1 MRFVV
6 GFLLII
12 FVSAIIIR
20 SNSSEDLDNDLSPFI
35 EANNSDV
42 VRKPEMTED
51 NNAHPKGSHH
61 YNTMAIEIPK
71 CIKPASEQLL
81 SRYAYTTSYNQET
94 KCPNWV
100 AWSLTREHT
109 VGPYSRDGVPYY
121 DDKGSAIGIPSF
133 TVDVVSNEYFVDN
146 DVPMPRQEH
155 VDWKEHPRGIDHG
168 HMCPAAD
175 CTWDKVAMNQS
186 FLLTNM
192 CPQNH
197 DLNGGDWAKLESKCR
212 TWAKHYGQIYIVA
225 GPIFDGNNQQTF
237 GVHKIPIP
245 DAFFKVVLCLQG
257 KPKAIGFFYNNDS
270 SNQPMRNQVRS
281 VDEIESITG
290 FDFFS
295 SLPDELEDAIEA
307 LPDFGEWR

>member
-1 MRFVV
+1 MKYLV

-12 FVSAIIIR
+12 FVFAIIIR
-20 SNSSEDLDNDLSPFI
+20 NNSSEDNNNESESFI
-35 EANNSDV
+35 EMDASDV
-42 VRKPEMTED
+42 QKPEITEYD
-51 NNAHPKGSHH
+51 VEHPSRSP
-61 YNTMAIEIPK
+61 YYDTIAIEMPK
-71 CIKPASEQLL
+71 RIKQVPEQIII
-81 SRYAYTTSYNQET
+81 RYAYTTSYNQET

-100 AWSLTREHT
+100 AWQLSSEHT
-109 VGPYSRDGVPYY
+109 DGPYSRNGVPYY
-121 DDKGSAIGIPSF
+121 DDKAYAIGISSF
-133 TVDVVSNEYFVDN
+133 TVDVVCGDYFIDN
-146 DVPMPRQEH
+146 DVTGPRQEH

-175 CTWDKVAMNQS
+175 CCWDKIAMNQS

>member
-1 MRFVV
+1 MKYIV

-12 FVSAIIIR
+12 FVFAIIIR
-20 SNSSEDLDNDLSPFI
+20 
-35 EANNSDV
+35 NNSNEYVDDEPQSFAEV
-42 VRKPEMTED
+42 DFNDAQKPEITEKNVNEPTCSTRYD
-51 NNAHPKGSHH
+51 
-61 YNTMAIEIPK
+61 TIAIEIPK
-71 CIKPASEQLL
+71 RIQQVSEQIL
-81 SRYAYTTSYNQET
+81 SRYAYITSYNQDT

-100 AWSLTREHT
+100 AWNLKCDLTD
-109 VGPYSRDGVPYY
+109 GPYSRKGVPYY
-121 DDKGSAIGIPSF
+121 DDNGCAIGIPSF
-133 TVDVVSNEYFVDN
+133 TEDVVSGDYFIDM
-146 DVPMPRQEH
+146 DVQNPRQEH
-155 VDWKEHPRGIDHG
+155 IDWKEHPRGIDHG

-175 CTWDKVAMNQS
+175 CCWDKIAMNQS

-212 TWAKHYGQIYIVA
+212 TWGKHFCQIYIVA